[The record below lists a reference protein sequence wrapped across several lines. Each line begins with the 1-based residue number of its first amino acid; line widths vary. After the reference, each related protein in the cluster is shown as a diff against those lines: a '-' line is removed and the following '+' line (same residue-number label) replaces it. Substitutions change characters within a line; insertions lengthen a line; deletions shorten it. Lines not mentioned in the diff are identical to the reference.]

1 MSASEGMKFKF
12 HSGEKVLCFEP
23 DPTKARVLYDAKV
36 PPRRDREEARAGVPG
51 RDVDAGADG
60 GAEQGKRRGPGAPC
74 LWLLGMHGAA
84 RTAGGARGRR
94 AGEAGAGRFRFRP
107 ARGVAHARSETSR
120 QRCREAVAAPL
131 FCASDGTEGRASRR
145 PPTRGLCLRV

>member
-36 PPRRDREEARAGVPG
+36 PPRRDREEARAGVPE
-51 RDVDAGADG
+51 RDADAGADG

-74 LWLLGMHGAA
+74 LRLLGLHGAA
-84 RTAGGARGRR
+84 RTAGGARG
-94 AGEAGAGRFRFRP
+94 GVGGGAFPLPPG
-107 ARGVAHARSETSR
+107 ARGCARAVRNLAPAVSR
-120 QRCREAVAAPL
+120 GC
-131 FCASDGTEGRASRR
+131 GR
-145 PPTRGLCLRV
+145 GVL

>member
-36 PPRRDREEARAGVPG
+36 PPRRDREEARAGVPE
-51 RDVDAGADG
+51 RDADAGADG

-74 LWLLGMHGAA
+74 LRLLGLHGAA

-94 AGEAGAGRFRFRP
+94 AGESGAGRFRFRQ

-120 QRCREAVAAPL
+120 LRCREVVVAAFFDEP
-131 FCASDGTEGRASRR
+131 DGTAGRPSRR
-145 PPTRGLCLRV
+145 AAH